1 MRTVIAI
8 AFAALFAAASAP
20 AQTSWK
26 LLWSDEFN
34 GPAGSQPDATYWTY
48 DLGNNGWGN
57 QELENYTNAA
67 ENAHMDGLGHL
78 DIHVENRSPG
88 VDPSA
93 RRKTEGLFP
102 GEYAPSDARTKLPI
116 AEAIGPAFWM
126 LGKSVDLGGRR
137 II

>member
-26 LLWSDEFN
+26 LLWSD
-34 GPAGSQPDATYWTY
+34 

-78 DIHVENRSPG
+78 DIHVENPSPG
-88 VDPSA
+88 VYTSA
-93 RRKTEGLFP
+93 RMKTEGLFSV
-102 GEYAPSDARTKLPI
+102 EYGRIEARIKLPI
-116 AEAIGPAFWM
+116 GQGIWPA
-126 LGKSVDLGGRR
+126 
-137 II
+137 